1 MRMRITRYLRYARY
15 PKLVLTTA
23 LALSLSPINLIGQPS
38 QQAPQSY
45 QFFAS
50 APPSVTSGS
59 GSVTGNLGSTTYYY
73 WIIAKYTIGNASA
86 YGPIIVRNA
95 PSRTTGSNY
104 VTVSW
109 NTPASS
115 VSGYDVIRLSGTAV
129 PPLPAS
135 CTNCLI
141 ASDTSLTILK
151 DDGQSLSNYTVT
163 TIGSAQGNIF
173 LNNSNYSAPTMV
185 FDGGTNSWLFMG
197 SVSCTGTPCGTA
209 SSGGTVTNFSAGN
222 LSPLFTTSVG
232 TPTTTPVLSFTQV
245 TQAANLVFAGPSTG
259 SAANPTFRALVAAD
273 IPSGLPNV
281 VYNNQVNTGTAAFTL
296 DASGSTVSNAFKV
309 PAQANLTV
317 GVAGATG
324 EDTTATMYHNYTGG
338 VDSLQMTVPKSASIT
353 NGHCTDFSVSGSVIT
368 LADAGAACG
377 SGGGGSVFPLTIVQE
392 SQAASAGN
400 VNSFTVTFPQTT
412 AASGD
417 TAFIILVADQTI
429 TQPSG
434 WTVDFNSIAGADC
447 RLWMVHKTTA
457 SDTSAT
463 FTSSGIA
470 SWAAY
475 FFEVSGSHTL
485 DKSTTPGGVSSAGGS
500 ITFSSITPTTGAAVI
515 ASACYP
521 GVSSTNVATS
531 IAPPFNPLWHVIQM
545 QGSAQTSGVTTPRSL
560 GAFVYGAA
568 SNGSLLLPPQL
579 NFGSAQGSGVGQTWI
594 TFSIL

>member
-23 LALSLSPINLIGQPS
+23 LALSLIPINLIGQPS

-59 GSVTGNLGSTTYYY
+59 GNVTGNLGSTTYYY
-73 WIIAKYTIGNASA
+73 WIIAKYAIGNSSA

-173 LNNSNYSAPTMV
+173 LNNSNYGVPTMV
-185 FDGGTNSWLFMG
+185 FDGGTNSWLFTG
-197 SVSCTGTPCGTA
+197 SVSCTGTPCGTP
-209 SSGGTVTNFSAGN
+209 SS
-222 LSPLFTTSVG
+222 
-232 TPTTTPVLSFTQV
+232 
-245 TQAANLVFAGPSTG
+245 
-259 SAANPTFRALVAAD
+259 
-273 IPSGLPNV
+273 PNA
-281 VYNNQVNTGTAAFTL
+281 VYNNQANTGTAAFTL
-296 DASGSTVSNAFKV
+296 DASASTVSNAFKV

-377 SGGGGSVFPLTIVQE
+377 SGGGGGIPSPPYITY
-392 SQAASAGN
+392 SGN
-400 VNSFTVTFPQTT
+400 YYCGNPIRQCYP
-412 AASGD
+412 
-417 TAFIILVADQTI
+417 
-429 TQPSG
+429 PSG
-434 WTVDFNSIAGADC
+434 LSWFNQP
-447 RLWMVHKTTA
+447 
-457 SDTSAT
+457 TSAT
-463 FTSSGIA
+463 VTNDNGAEIMTTPANSASQSYRGSSI
-470 SWAAY
+470 
-475 FFEVSGSHTL
+475 
-485 DKSTTPGGVSSAGGS
+485 STTYLDIRLSIMGAGANFLNCGVFFYNSSTGETMTFGPGSNSSVLSNVTQSYLIYTQSSLTGGGTNTQFAYLWYTLTEPWIELKIDSTNIYFYLLPGGSTATPWLFYSQSKTASPFTGGAPNQWGYFCGS
-500 ITFSSITPTTGAAVI
+500 TSVE
-515 ASACYP
+515 P
-521 GVSSTNVATS
+521 GIVELLSY
-531 IAPPFNPLWHVIQM
+531 NPH
-545 QGSAQTSGVTTPRSL
+545 
-560 GAFVYGAA
+560 
-568 SNGSLLLPPQL
+568 N
-579 NFGSAQGSGVGQTWI
+579 
-594 TFSIL
+594 